1 MIEIF
6 ARPLGALLKLVFDAL
21 NNVGLDFTY
30 VSAYALSIIITTIIF
45 KLILMPLTLKQT
57 KSMKAMQDIQPEIEK
72 LQKKY
77 KDDQQTLSM
86 KQMELY
92 KEHKINPLGGCLPLL
107 VQFPIIIA
115 YFRVMQSPIK
125 YVFESKEVYETINKS
140 FLWVKNIALAP
151 SELVN
156 GVANEIQIGGFT
168 LPLIAILAAVT
179 TYFSNK
185 SMTAAQP
192 AANEQAASTQK
203 TMNIMTPLIIL
214 MFGYRYAVGLTLYWT
229 VSNIFQMV
237 QQSVVNRTMGSVKEE
252 GK

>member
-1 MIEIF
+1 MIDIF

-21 NNVGLDFTY
+21 NNLGLDFAY
-30 VSAYALSIIITTIIF
+30 VSAYALSIIITTVIF

-57 KSMKAMQDIQPEIEK
+57 KSMKAMQDIQPEIQK

-77 KDDQQTLSM
+77 KDDQQTLSI

-92 KEHKINPLGGCLPLL
+92 KEHNINPLGGCLPLL

-115 YFRVMQSPIK
+115 YFKVMQSPIK
-125 YVFESKEVYETINKS
+125 YVFESEKVYETINKS

-151 SELVN
+151 GDLVN
-156 GVANEIQIGGFT
+156 GVINEIQLGGFT
-168 LPLIAILAAVT
+168 LPLMAILAAVT

-185 SMTAAQP
+185 SMTAGQP
-192 AANEQAASTQK
+192 ATNDQAASTQK

-214 MFGYRYAVGLTLYWT
+214 MFGYKYAVGLTLYWT

-237 QQSVVNRTMGSVKEE
+237 QQSIVNKTMGNVKEE
-252 GK
+252 GN